1 MTRDAKLVGAESLSD
16 SLGFPET
23 VVEVGM
29 THPGVRHAM
38 TAVGGTTSFLVQLD
52 DDRITDL
59 EVEIGLGHRG
69 FEKEVEST
77 SFDHA
82 LPYVSRLGHAGGV
95 IAETAYC
102 LAVEALIGVALPDR
116 AIWLRTL
123 VNEIARVTDH
133 FARLGAVMSAI
144 GLADAEL
151 AAQRAELEAARLLA
165 FAVGRGPLAGWLR
178 IGGVASALPEEF
190 PEQWIAARVRLLEM
204 LARFETIAVGN
215 PTCQR
220 RLRDVAS
227 MSVDD
232 CLAWGVTGPS
242 LRASGCPMDI
252 RRDRPYLAYGA
263 LDFDVPIGESGD
275 DLDRMLVVL
284 EELRQSLGMIEQC
297 HKLLSSLGPGVI
309 AVEGGETGS
318 ASRLPGWEV
327 PAGESVATVESSTG
341 ELAFLIVSDG
351 TGTPRRIRCR
361 PPSFF
366 HAQAMPQMLR
376 GARLDDLL
384 PTAALL
390 HLVSAECDR

>member
-144 GLADAEL
+144 GLRDAEL

-309 AVEGGETGS
+309 VVEGGETAS

-351 TGTPRRIRCR
+351 TGAPRRIRCR

>member
-1 MTRDAKLVGAESLSD
+1 MTGDAKHIGAKSLSD

-144 GLADAEL
+144 GLLDAEL

-178 IGGVASALPEEF
+178 IGGVASALPEGF
-190 PEQWIAARVRLLEM
+190 PERWSAGRVRLLEM

-284 EELRQSLGMIEQC
+284 EEIRQSLGMIEQC
-297 HKLLSSLGPGVI
+297 HKLLSSLGPGVV
-309 AVEGGETGS
+309 AVEGAETAG

-341 ELAFLIVSDG
+341 ELGFLIVSDG
-351 TGTPRRIRCR
+351 RGSPRRIRCR